1 MLRATLRSA
10 GHYRTVEVEGALTIS
25 TVFRRFFAPPS
36 DCASLGF
43 RFSLPLSS
51 PSDRS
56 AMGASREPSSDL
68 TLVLDDGRPFGG
80 AETDRAG
87 KGSVAVESAAETDAE
102 GARMLIFFDL
112 GFFAEGLLSSATWPL
127 ET

>member
-25 TVFRRFFAPPS
+25 TVFS
-36 DCASLGF
+36 C
-43 RFSLPLSS
+43 
-51 PSDRS
+51 
-56 AMGASREPSSDL
+56 EPSSDL
-68 TLVLDDGRPFGG
+68 TLVLDEGRPIGG
-80 AETDRAG
+80 AQTDRAG